1 MVVKMN
7 DGSAY
12 VTQLLK
18 PGVCGSWVMILSEIC
33 DIEVNKGKC
42 AGI

>member
-1 MVVKMN
+1 MVVKN
-7 DGSAY
+7 

-33 DIEVNKGKC
+33 DTEVNKGKC
-42 AGI
+42 ARI